1 MKENKIREALA
12 VMKAET
18 IVLHEE
24 RNVTLTAYIQDVE
37 GEFGFAKRPA
47 MLVLPGGGYAM
58 CSDREADPVA
68 LAYSK
73 AGYQTFVLRYTVT
86 SKGKWPLPLKDYE
99 EAMELIA
106 ENAEKWHVDSDKIAA
121 VGFSAGGHLCA
132 CAATVA
138 KHKPAAAILVY
149 PAILKEICDF
159 CQPGMPYPNEHVG
172 EDTCP
177 CFLVAARDDRTVDI
191 KNSLMM
197 ELALAE
203 KGVPFESHIYS
214 YGGHGFSTAD
224 QWVVTNSVSE
234 RVPDWVPDSIGWL
247 KETFGALTCKG
258 FTEPNI
264 AVSKNG
270 DTAPVLA
277 VSCSLRHIRK
287 QSEEVQTLLKPM
299 YDGIRTVA
307 DARGF
312 DMEKLMDV
320 IGNSTIRE
328 IMEMVQVDADAIVEI
343 DKALHGIMNVQN
355 RR

>member
-1 MKENKIREALA
+1 M
-12 VMKAET
+12 
-18 IVLHEE
+18 
-24 RNVTLTAYIQDVE
+24 
-37 GEFGFAKRPA
+37 
-47 MLVLPGGGYAM
+47 
-58 CSDREADPVA
+58 
-68 LAYSK
+68 
-73 AGYQTFVLRYTVT
+73 
-86 SKGKWPLPLKDYE
+86 
-99 EAMELIA
+99 
-106 ENAEKWHVDSDKIAA
+106 
-121 VGFSAGGHLCA
+121 
-132 CAATVA
+132 
-138 KHKPAAAILVY
+138 
-149 PAILKEICDF
+149 
-159 CQPGMPYPNEHVG
+159 
-172 EDTCP
+172 
-177 CFLVAARDDRTVDI
+177 AARDDRTVDI

-277 VSCSLRHIRK
+277 VSCSLGHIRE
-287 QSEEVQTLLKPM
+287 QSEEVQALLKPM
-299 YDGIRTVA
+299 YDGIQAVA

-312 DMEKLMDV
+312 AVDKLMDA
-320 IGNSTIRE
+320 IGNNTIRE

-343 DKALHGIMNVQN
+343 DKALHGIINVQN